1 MQEGCPSHMKVMW
14 SKMSEVPILRYF
26 CKKVTVSQRAVLIE
40 GGMYLA
46 DPLVFFFFDPLV
58 LTKVPWSHVLVG
70 HLG

>member
-1 MQEGCPSHMKVMW
+1 MQEGCPLHMKVMW
-14 SKMSEVPILRYF
+14 SKMSKVPVLCYF

-46 DPLVFFFFDPLV
+46 DPLV